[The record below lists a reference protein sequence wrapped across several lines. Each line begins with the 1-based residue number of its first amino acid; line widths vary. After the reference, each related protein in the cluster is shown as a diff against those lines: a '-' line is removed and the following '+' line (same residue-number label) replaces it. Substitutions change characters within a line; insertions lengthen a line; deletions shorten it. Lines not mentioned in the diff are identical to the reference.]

1 MKKILLICAMLGF
14 VIISKSQVVLN
25 EIYSEPGGG
34 KSEFIELYNSST
46 GTQDLDC
53 FTILT
58 YWESGANRGWY
69 VLDLPATTL
78 ASTGYFVLAA
88 SNPFNVQSQS
98 GVSANLNW
106 NSATFR
112 TGSDGYLLKYQVS
125 GSSYIAAPG
134 FTTSTVVSDLSV
146 DVSPTGASGHNY
158 FTFVFQNGSI
168 VNGFWGGGPNG
179 TLPSGITSLPD
190 LTIMPAGACG
200 AAFTI
205 DFSTLGAVENVNQA
219 PGSDNGY
226 ARTSDGKCGTWEKTS
241 ASVNH
246 TPGLSNGSASSTTG
260 SLTTSQVLTCN
271 TGPGVSTVTY
281 NITGV
286 SGSATEADDFPVE
299 VQLFYD
305 FGTAGVKDGAD
316 IYQSSYFDALISDPA
331 KTFTISQTQPVLL
344 VFKTKRGCFDK
355 VVPLANGCLPLPV
368 SFKSFTAVRSQS
380 TVNLKWETFWEQ
392 NSSGFAVERNTNGTW
407 QQVGF
412 VASQAQGGNSAD
424 ILTYQF
430 SDPNNVKGISQYR
443 IKQVDFDNK
452 SKYSEVR
459 SVRGEAQ
466 MGSIIIYPNPSMDGK
481 VYVSFEETTPPR
493 EVSLADMSGRII
505 RQWKSV
511 TNNSITIEN
520 LTPGLY
526 TLRAFIPATGE
537 QQVQKI
543 VVNKR

>member
-1 MKKILLICAMLGF
+1 
-14 VIISKSQVVLN
+14 
-25 EIYSEPGGG
+25 
-34 KSEFIELYNSST
+34 
-46 GTQDLDC
+46 
-53 FTILT
+53 
-58 YWESGANRGWY
+58 
-69 VLDLPATTL
+69 
-78 ASTGYFVLAA
+78 
-88 SNPFNVQSQS
+88 
-98 GVSANLNW
+98 
-106 NSATFR
+106 
-112 TGSDGYLLKYQVS
+112 
-125 GSSYIAAPG
+125 
-134 FTTSTVVSDLSV
+134 
-146 DVSPTGASGHNY
+146 
-158 FTFVFQNGSI
+158 
-168 VNGFWGGGPNG
+168 
-179 TLPSGITSLPD
+179 
-190 LTIMPAGACG
+190 
-200 AAFTI
+200 
-205 DFSTLGAVENVNQA
+205 
-219 PGSDNGY
+219 
-226 ARTSDGKCGTWEKTS
+226 
-241 ASVNH
+241 VNH
-246 TPGLSNGSASSTTG
+246 TPGVTNGSAASLSG
-260 SLTTSQVLTCN
+260 SLTTTQTLNCN
-271 TGPGVSTVTY
+271 TGPGVSTVNY

-299 VQLFYD
+299 IQLYYD
-305 FGTAGVKDGAD
+305 FGTPGQLDGAD
-316 IYQSSYFDALISDPA
+316 TYQSSQFDALISDPA
-331 KTFTISQTQPVLL
+331 KSFTINQTQPVIL

-368 SFKSFTAVRSQS
+368 SFKSFTAARSQS
-380 TVNLKWETFWEQ
+380 TVYLKWETFWEQ

-466 MGSIIIYPNPSMDGK
+466 MGSIIIYPNPSFDGK
-481 VYVSFEETTPPR
+481 VYVSFEDVSVAR

-505 RQWKSV
+505 RQWKTI

-526 TLRAFIPATGE
+526 TLRVFIPATGE